1 MQFKDVLGIIP
12 PHESGKKLE
21 TVTKADF
28 PTIADATAHYAIV
41 KRRLLLVNGW
51 HKVAGALS
59 AKFQLITPDNKEG
72 DREAQLGDY
81 LRIIIPGP
89 VCEIGDGYDWVLVEA
104 LEQFA
109 EGDTEAIGFRV
120 RPCAAHFNSSNQTAH
135 FYDTDACSCFIVMRL
150 STEVVVW
157 ILERNLTPND
167 EGENL
172 AYKIR
177 EVVVGLT
184 AMAVGSKIQWKSLAD
199 GLIA

>member
-1 MQFKDVLGIIP
+1 M
-12 PHESGKKLE
+12 
-21 TVTKADF
+21 
-28 PTIADATAHYAIV
+28 
-41 KRRLLLVNGW
+41 LVNGW
-51 HKVAGALS
+51 HKVAGILS
-59 AKFQLITPDNKEG
+59 AKFQLISPDNKEG

-89 VCEIGDGYDWVLVEA
+89 VCEIGDG
-104 LEQFA
+104 
-109 EGDTEAIGFRV
+109 
-120 RPCAAHFNSSNQTAH
+120 CAAPFNNSNQTAH

-172 AYKIR
+172 ADKIR